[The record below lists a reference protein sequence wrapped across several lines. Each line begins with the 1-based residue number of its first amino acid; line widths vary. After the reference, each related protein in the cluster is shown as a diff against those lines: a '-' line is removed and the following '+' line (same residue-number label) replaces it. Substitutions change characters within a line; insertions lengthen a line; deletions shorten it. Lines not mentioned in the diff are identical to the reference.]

1 MIATVWQLF
10 PVALGVMASPVAVM
24 ALIGIL
30 LSRHARRNGTAY
42 LSGWVLCSSVLT
54 AVSVIVFTAA
64 DASGAYRQADWVP
77 VVHAVVGVICI
88 GGAVWTFMRARK
100 VVARVASA
108 RTPAEVTTAAPQ
120 LPGLIR
126 SVEEFTPPRA
136 FLLGLAIFL
145 SPMNIALV
153 AAAGVEIALADLPPD
168 KAIPTMIG
176 FVVASAALVAI
187 PVITVLARGD
197 GADPLLERLRS
208 WMLRHNGYLSAGIFA
223 AVGVLQLVKALQG
236 WVS

>member
-1 MIATVWQLF
+1 MIATVWQLV

-54 AVSVIVFTAA
+54 VISVIGFDAA
-64 DASGAYRQADWVP
+64 GASGAYRQADWVP
-77 VVHAVVGVICI
+77 IVHAVVGAVCL
-88 GGAVWTFMRARK
+88 GGAVWTFSRARK
-100 VVARVASA
+100 VVARIADA
-108 RTPAEVTTAAPQ
+108 RTPAETATATPQ

-126 SVEEFTPPRA
+126 SVESYTPPRA
-136 FLLGLAIFL
+136 FLFGLLVFL

-153 AAAGVEIALADLPPD
+153 AAAGIEIVLADLPLRQS
-168 KAIPTMIG
+168 IPTMIG
-176 FVVASAALVAI
+176 FVVASAAPVAI

-223 AVGVLQLVKALQG
+223 AVGVLQIVKAVQG
-236 WVS
+236 WLA